1 MNPCGLGGKSTPR
14 PSEPSGAPS
23 RSVVSHACRGAEW
36 ETRRTCPDP
45 PRSSGPGLGLVGRHI
60 RGSQIISDWVRGTE
74 PGGRPC
80 ETWPLALRGP
90 MTGTHGVCVSNVSQR
105 HSSSLRKER
114 SRRVARTSFTGEG
127 GTGCAVLGRAAEVAR
142 VRVAPREVTGIIQPG
157 RPSVSPDTPA

>member
-1 MNPCGLGGKSTPR
+1 MALEANPLRARASPRGLLHAPWCHTRVGAQSGK
-14 PSEPSGAPS
+14 
-23 RSVVSHACRGAEW
+23 HAGHVL
-36 ETRRTCPDP
+36 T

-90 MTGTHGVCVSNVSQR
+90 MTGTHGVCVSDVSQR
-105 HSSSLRKER
+105 RSSSLRKER

-142 VRVAPREVTGIIQPG
+142 VRVAPREVTGIVQPG
-157 RPSVSPDTPA
+157 WPSVSPDTPA